1 MSEVGI
7 DFLKRFVYLV
17 LLIVG
22 LPIILNYALFSW
34 SAPGLN
40 ADENAWLGF
49 FANYVGLISAVCIAL
64 YQQHNQRKK
73 DKEEEHNQ
81 KLKEDEQD
89 RKSNRSFLVLHDFY
103 ANIKL
108 INVKT
113 HENSRIIE
121 TDGYKW
127 LVNHLKTVVNVD
139 DVSTPFIK
147 LSHYGN
153 PEVILDCKVNIEVE
167 SSRGLSRIN
176 VDIGVFEKGIE
187 IFIPIVP
194 RDADFGETIDLM
206 QVKVTYCTLRNEKI
220 EYTHDLP
227 QKKDICKVLHDDY
240 EELLYEFKLDESSW
254 TYPNKLKKD

>member
-1 MSEVGI
+1 M
-7 DFLKRFVYLV
+7 KRFVYLV

-22 LPIILNYALFSW
+22 LPIILNYGLFSW

-40 ADENAWLGF
+40 VDENAWLGF

-64 YQQHNQRKK
+64 YQQYNQRKK
-73 DKEEEHNQ
+73 DKEDEHTQ

-108 INVKT
+108 NNVKT
-113 HENSRIIE
+113 HKNSRVIE

-127 LVNHLKTVVNVD
+127 LIDHLKPVVNVD
-139 DVSTPFIK
+139 DASTSFIK

-153 PEVILDCKVNIEVE
+153 PEVILDCKVNIEVK
-167 SSRGLSRIN
+167 SLKGLTKIN

-187 IFIPIVP
+187 IFIPIVT
-194 RDADFGETIDLM
+194 RDAEFGETVDLM
-206 QVKVTYCTLRNEKI
+206 LVKVTYCTLRNEKI
-220 EYTHDLP
+220 EYTHDLS
-227 QKKDICKVLHDDY
+227 QKKDICKVLHEGY
-240 EELLYEFKLDESSW
+240 EETLYEFQLDESSW
-254 TYPNKLKKD
+254 TYPNKLIHEQNSQ